1 MTALPTSHTIK
12 VNVKGETHNV
22 SFEHPVDSV
31 ECLRSNMLRNV
42 LSFLLFIAVITI
54 FYLANK
60 NTELK
65 SEIYKIEHSRQ
76 RHARILKSEGIAWD
90 KSTKKFTQVVTKMSP
105 DELML
110 DK

>member
-1 MTALPTSHTIK
+1 MTAFPTSHTIK

-31 ECLRSNMLRNV
+31 EYLRGNTLRNV
-42 LSFLLFIAVITI
+42 LFFLLFIAVIPI
-54 FYLANK
+54 FCLVNK

-65 SEIYKIEHSRQ
+65 SEILEIERDRQ
-76 RHARILKSEGIAWD
+76 RYVRLLKSEGIAWD
-90 KSTKKFTQVVTKMSP
+90 KSTKKFTKVVTKMSP
-105 DELML
+105 DGLML